1 MRKLNYGWDA
11 PLGYYYL
18 FVEEGDR
25 TVFDSLQDPE
35 ARAGTYGG
43 GYTLAQLEEK
53 LSSFGHTLTP
63 EKRRELLEAAERPS
77 VPRPAA
83 LASLLEDLNS
93 GEGS

>member
-1 MRKLNYGWDA
+1 MRKLTYGWDA

-18 FVEEGDR
+18 FVEEGGK

-43 GYTLAQLEEK
+43 GYTLAQLDEK

-63 EKRRELLEAAERPS
+63 EDRRELLEAAEQPS
-77 VPRPAA
+77 APRPAA
-83 LASLLEDLNS
+83 LASLLEDLNAR
-93 GEGS
+93 EGS